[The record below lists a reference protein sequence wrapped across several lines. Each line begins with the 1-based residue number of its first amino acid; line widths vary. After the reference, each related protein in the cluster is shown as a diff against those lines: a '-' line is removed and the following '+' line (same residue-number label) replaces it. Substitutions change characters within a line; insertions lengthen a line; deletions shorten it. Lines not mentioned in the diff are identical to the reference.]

1 MRSSLIVSL
10 AALALLAVSA
20 GAGAEEDQDRHFTW
34 HPAMLITLVG
44 DDDPYLEDGDDGA
57 IGGWISPRLELGY
70 RAESY
75 ELGAD
80 LGADLRGYA
89 DESSLSEAF
98 GRIRVFGEAGILPGL
113 SVRFSEA
120 YAPQPETIAA
130 PGDAT
135 HNLVQTNQV
144 DAEVRYWRELPG
156 KREMLLTL
164 RGSHF
169 DGDRFDAAILTDR
182 GGVAFEDDFNPDH
195 WEGAANLELQTPF
208 GDRTSLYARSQFR
221 YRSFS
226 ESEVKDHAEITVMA
240 GARTRRFRNIELDLA
255 AGWGLI
261 SFESRDNVQRF
272 VGEGSLRYRLPSGW
286 SWQVSAANR
295 FISDLSGNNFVETT
309 GRMSIQKYFG
319 DLTSGSIAVFVSRL
333 ENDAWGTDENLFGG
347 AEVRVHRQVARHAE
361 ISLTYRYWDNGGDYS
376 FDDFSQ
382 NRVALEFWYRR

>member
-1 MRSSLIVSL
+1 MRSPRIFTMAVTVL
-10 AALALLAVSA
+10 LLACTR
-20 GAGAEEDQDRHFTW
+20 GLAEEDQDRHFTW
-34 HPAMLITLVG
+34 HPALLVTLVG
-44 DDDPYLEDGDDGA
+44 DDDPYLEDDDDGA
-57 IGGWISPRLELGY
+57 LGGWLSPRLELGY

-75 ELGAD
+75 ELDAD

-89 DESSLSEAF
+89 NESSLSEAF
-98 GRIRVFGEAGILPGL
+98 GRILASGEAGILPGL
-113 SVRFSEA
+113 SVRLSEA
-120 YAPQPETIAA
+120 FVPQPETIAA
-130 PGDAT
+130 PADAT

-144 DAEVRYWRELPG
+144 DAELRYWRELPG

-164 RGSHF
+164 RGTQLE
-169 DGDRFDAAILTDR
+169 GDRFDTAILVDG
-182 GGVAFEDDFNPDH
+182 GGVSFEDDFNPDH
-195 WEGAANLELQTPF
+195 LEGAVSLELQTPF

-221 YRSFS
+221 YRSFA
-226 ESEVKDHAEITVMA
+226 ESEVPDQGEITVMA

-286 SWQVSAANR
+286 SWLVSAANR

-319 DLTSGSIAVFVSRL
+319 DLTSASVAVFVSRL

-347 AEVRVHRQVARHAE
+347 AEVRVRRQVARHADV
-361 ISLTYRYWDNGGDYS
+361 SLTYRYWDNGGDYS